1 MIGHWRITLL
11 GKAGAKKT
19 RLLRYHEADGVE
31 LLPAVQRLVEVL
43 TKSGEVKNAAVTRI
57 TMERIDAAGH
67 VV

>member
-11 GKAGAKKT
+11 GKAGEKKT

-31 LLPAVQRLVEVL
+31 LLLACKRLLDVL
-43 TKSGEVKNAAVTRI
+43 GKSGDVKNATVTRI